1 MKKTSVHTSNNNNN
15 HNNHNSNKNG
25 NGKPFSQHDNEF
37 AARFQANEQFF
48 SSFMDLIPPKVYLNQ
63 DDYSNWTK
71 MATGQSKKRKQTNEA
86 GQVKKSKQTEN
97 GKHTGQD
104 IHLDAEEE
112 EEEEEEEEGGEEEEN
127 ENDEY
132 ENEGPSKHRKFD
144 PRLFKT
150 VSQILKDLERFEE
163 ANKNESKKK
172 PTFQKPI
179 VSGKEKNTS
188 IKVFNKSQHKSL
200 SKLAN
205 VNQASVEV
213 DKSEP
218 NSDDTTNN
226 KSDEKTTHKES
237 NNKRV
242 SKFKE
247 KKNAALKHKRQRY
260 DSQNEA
266 QIVKM
271 EHSGKELT
279 SDSVKERK
287 PILNK
292 NGQVVFSK
300 FDFTA
305 DKTIHLKKNKDDKI
319 TTTNAKPKDYKKLL
333 KKLQEKREKVE
344 ELKQNAPEK
353 ANELELKDKWR
364 SAIDKASGLK
374 VKDDVSILKKAV
386 KRLEKKKSKSKKNWQ
401 DRTKEVERKKEKF
414 QDKRRKNIEKRR
426 EKNKET
432 KIKKLKKKGRILPGF

>member
-1 MKKTSVHTSNNNNN
+1 MKKTSTHTNSNNG
-15 HNNHNSNKNG
+15 NSNKNG
-25 NGKPFSQHDNEF
+25 KTSNQQNNEF
-37 AARFQANEQFF
+37 AARFITNEEFF
-48 SSFMDLIPPKVYLNQ
+48 SSFIDLIPPKIYLNP
-63 DDYSNWTK
+63 DDHSYWTK
-71 MATGQSKKRKQTNEA
+71 LATNQSKKRKQTTEID
-86 GQVKKSKQTEN
+86 QTKKPRQTEN
-97 GKHTGQD
+97 QNGKHSDQEDGS
-104 IHLDAEEE
+104 DAVEEND
-112 EEEEEEEEGGEEEEN
+112 EEEN
-127 ENDEY
+127 DS
-132 ENEGPSKHRKFD
+132 PARFRKFD
-144 PRLFKT
+144 PRLFKS
-150 VSQILKDLERFEE
+150 VSQILKDFERFEE
-163 ANKNESKKK
+163 TNKNDSKRKFTFNK
-172 PTFQKPI
+172 PA
-179 VSGKEKNTS
+179 VNGAEKNTS

-200 SKLAN
+200 TK
-205 VNQASVEV
+205 NQAPAAQPA
-213 DKSEP
+213 DAGKSDQA
-218 NSDDTTNN
+218 SDDNTNN
-226 KSDEKTTHKES
+226 KSDEHTSHKASNS
-237 NNKRV
+237 NNKRI

-247 KKNAALKHKRQRY
+247 QKNAALKRKRQRY

-271 EHSGKELT
+271 EHSGEVVTAAK
-279 SDSVKERK
+279 DRK

-344 ELKQNAPEK
+344 ELKLKEPEK
-353 ANELELKDKWR
+353 ANELEIKDKWR

-386 KRLEKKKSKSKKNWQ
+386 KRLEKKKEKSKKNWQ
-401 DRTKEVERKKEKF
+401 ERTKEVERKKEHF